1 LLFSI
6 SGRHIEITEALK
18 KHAEQKT
25 AKLSRYY
32 NGINQVEVILDG
44 EQGGNIGIEIIARG
58 EHSRVFIV
66 TEKGQDAYQC
76 VDLAVHKL
84 IRQLRRKKGKE
95 RDNKHMGTE
104 PQGPRT

>member
-1 LLFSI
+1 MLFSI
-6 SGRHIEITEALK
+6 SGRHIEITAALK

-66 TEKGQDAYQC
+66 TEKGQDTYQC
-76 VDLAVHKL
+76 IDLAVHKL

-95 RDNKHMGTE
+95 RDNKHTGTDQ
-104 PQGPRT
+104 QGPRT